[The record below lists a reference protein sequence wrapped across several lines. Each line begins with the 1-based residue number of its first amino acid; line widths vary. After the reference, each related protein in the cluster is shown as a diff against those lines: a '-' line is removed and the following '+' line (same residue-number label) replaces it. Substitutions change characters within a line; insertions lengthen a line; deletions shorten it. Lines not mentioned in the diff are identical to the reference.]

1 MNRFFSLCAF
11 ATGAIAI
18 VSMTRAVAAGDTLTL
33 LVMLLIATG
42 YAAGGI
48 ELWVFQRDNQR
59 LFGVLSQTTNQEV
72 APADLNAWLS
82 QLPESMRH
90 SVSQRLTGE
99 LSALPGLALTPYLL
113 GLLVMLGLMG
123 TFVGMVATLGGA
135 VVALEGSTELS
146 AIREGLAAPIAG
158 LGMAFGTSVAGV
170 AASAMLGLIATLS
183 RRERVRAVQVLDGL
197 RNNQF
202 RAHSLPHQREQTY
215 QMLQAQSA
223 MLPQVADTLTVLGD
237 RMATIGKQLAESD
250 RQMAERLLQ
259 QQREFETGI
268 RNDFQTLTQTVAQ
281 NMHTALRGVGEE
293 VAQSLQPQL
302 QQWLAQAGEQQT
314 ASLELQTSKLM
325 DSHNTWITEQRE
337 QSAQVKQDT
346 QAWQIT
352 LSQHA
357 EDMVTALNSHQG
369 QQLEQ
374 LTQEYAQMRDL
385 EQAAQKSHAERTEAL
400 LRNMEEH
407 FSALH
412 TLEDTRRERAQA
424 QWDALVADF
433 ASELSA
439 LQGHLGASFEE
450 LSSGVEQQLSAL
462 VTHLQESM
470 TELVS
475 SSAEA
480 PKAASA
486 LIAQLKQDTEQS
498 LARDANMLK
507 EREVLMTELSALAV
521 ELRTSTAQQ
530 QQVMDEVLEKSGQSL
545 VQLSQSVGAHLDQSG
560 QELASAAYD
569 ITALSQ
575 HFAESVGM
583 FQAANEELQAA
594 LAKVSGELIQ
604 AGERSDEQMGY
615 YVAQAREIIDHNLQ
629 TQHNI
634 LTQLAAA
641 FDGKVEAA

>member
-33 LVMLLIATG
+33 LVMLLIAMG

-48 ELWVFQRDNQR
+48 ELWGFQRDNQR
-59 LFGVLSQTTNQEV
+59 LFEVLSQTTSEEG
-72 APADLNAWLS
+72 ASADLNAWLS

-202 RAHSLPHQREQTY
+202 RAHSLPHQRVQTY

-223 MLPQVADTLTVLGD
+223 MLPQVTDTLTGLSE
-237 RMATIGKQLAESD
+237 RMVVMGEQLVESD
-250 RQMAERLLQ
+250 RLMAERLLQ
-259 QQREFETGI
+259 QQREFEAGVRDDFQKLTQAVADNMHAALTGI
-268 RNDFQTLTQTVAQ
+268 
-281 NMHTALRGVGEE
+281 GVE

-302 QQWLAQAGEQQT
+302 QQWFAKSAEQQT
-314 ASLELQTSKLM
+314 ASLELQTSRLM
-325 DSHNTWITEQRE
+325 DSHNAWFTEQRE
-337 QSAQVKQDT
+337 QSTQAKHDA
-346 QAWQIT
+346 QAWQVA

-357 EDMVTALNSHQG
+357 QDMVTALNSHQA

-374 LTQEYAQMRDL
+374 LTQEYGQMRDL
-385 EQAAQKSHAERTEAL
+385 EQAAQQSHAERTETL
-400 LRNMEEH
+400 LSKLEER

-412 TLEDTRRERAQA
+412 TLEDARREQMQS
-424 QWDALVADF
+424 QWDALVAGF
-433 ASELSA
+433 GLEISA
-439 LQGHLGASFEE
+439 LQGHLGASFEG

-470 TELVS
+470 TDLVS
-475 SSAEA
+475 STAEA

-486 LIAQLKQDTEQS
+486 LIAQLKQETEQS
-498 LARDANMLK
+498 LARDAGMLK
-507 EREVLMTELSALAV
+507 ERERLMTELSALAV
-521 ELRTSTAQQ
+521 ELRSSTAQQ

-575 HFAESVGM
+575 QFAESVGM

-594 LAKVSGELIQ
+594 LAKVSGDLIQ

-641 FDGKVEAA
+641 FDGRVEAA

>member
-33 LVMLLIATG
+33 LVMLLIAMG

-48 ELWVFQRDNQR
+48 ELWGFQRDNQR
-59 LFGVLSQTTNQEV
+59 LFEVLSQTTSEEG
-72 APADLNAWLS
+72 ASADLNAWLS

-202 RAHSLPHQREQTY
+202 RAHSLPHQRVQTY

-223 MLPQVADTLTVLGD
+223 MLPQVTDTLTGLSE
-237 RMATIGKQLAESD
+237 RMVVMGEQLVESD
-250 RQMAERLLQ
+250 RLMAERLLQ
-259 QQREFETGI
+259 QQREFEAGVRDDFQKLTQAVADNMHAALTGI
-268 RNDFQTLTQTVAQ
+268 
-281 NMHTALRGVGEE
+281 GVE

-302 QQWLAQAGEQQT
+302 QQWFAKSAEQQT
-314 ASLELQTSKLM
+314 ASLELQTSRLM
-325 DSHNTWITEQRE
+325 DSHNAWFTEQRE
-337 QSAQVKQDT
+337 QSTQAKHDA
-346 QAWQIT
+346 QAWQVA

-357 EDMVTALNSHQG
+357 QDMVTALNSHQA

-374 LTQEYAQMRDL
+374 LTQEYGQMRDL
-385 EQAAQKSHAERTEAL
+385 EQAAQQSHAERTETL
-400 LRNMEEH
+400 LSKLEER

-412 TLEDTRRERAQA
+412 TLEDARREQMQS
-424 QWDALVADF
+424 QWDALVAGF
-433 ASELSA
+433 GLEISA
-439 LQGHLGASFEE
+439 LQGHLGASFEG

-470 TELVS
+470 TDLVS
-475 SSAEA
+475 STAEA

-486 LIAQLKQDTEQS
+486 LIAQLKQETEQS
-498 LARDANMLK
+498 LARDAGMLK
-507 EREVLMTELSALAV
+507 ERERLMTELSALAV
-521 ELRTSTAQQ
+521 ELRSSTAQQ

-569 ITALSQ
+569 ITVLSQ
-575 HFAESVGM
+575 QFAESVGM

-594 LAKVSGELIQ
+594 LAKVSGDLIQ

-641 FDGKVEAA
+641 FDGRVEAA